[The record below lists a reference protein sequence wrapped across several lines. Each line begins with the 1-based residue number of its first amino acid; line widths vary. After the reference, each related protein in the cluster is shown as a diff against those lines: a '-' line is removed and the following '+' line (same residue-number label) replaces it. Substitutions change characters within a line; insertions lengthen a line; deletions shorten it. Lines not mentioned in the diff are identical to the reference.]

1 MKIGN
6 KRWIKPIKYLFVALF
21 WIALW
26 QTVAM
31 AVGEELLF
39 PSPMA
44 TLRAFWDLCKTS
56 NFWLTV
62 AISFKRI
69 LIGILISMA
78 MGILGGILTGIV
90 PFFRILFEP
99 ILSIIRS
106 TPVASFIVLLVLWMS
121 RDSVPTVI
129 SVLMVLPVVWS
140 NVQEGILRTDREL
153 LEMAKVFRLPFYKKI
168 VGIYLPSVAPYLASA
183 ARSSLGMAWKAGI
196 AAEVIVLPLC
206 SIGRQLYYAS
216 NNLETARMFAWTAT
230 VILLSMLVDCLMS
243 RLLRRWETG
252 SKAAVKGGESA

>member
-1 MKIGN
+1 MN
-6 KRWIKPIKYLFVALF
+6 KAAKYLFAAAF
-21 WIALW
+21 WIAIW
-26 QTVAM
+26 QIIAM
-31 AVGEELLF
+31 VVGEELLF

-44 TLRAFWDLCKTS
+44 TLRAFLDLCGTS

-62 AISFKRI
+62 GISFKRI
-69 LIGILISMA
+69 FIGILISMA
-78 MGILGGILTGIV
+78 MGIVGGILTGIA

-153 LEMAKVFRLPFYKKI
+153 LEMARVFRLPLHKKI
-168 VGIYLPSVAPYLASA
+168 TGIYLPSVSPYLASA

-196 AAEVIVLPLC
+196 AAEVIVLPLV
-206 SIGRQLYYAS
+206 SIGRQLYFAS

-230 VILLSMLVDCLMS
+230 VILLSMLVDALMS
-243 RLLRRWETG
+243 LLLKKWESGTNTV
-252 SKAAVKGGESA
+252 VKGGKST

>member
-6 KRWIKPIKYLFVALF
+6 NRWIKPIKYLFVALF

-26 QTVAM
+26 QIVAM

-44 TLRAFWDLCKTS
+44 TLRAFLKLSKTS
-56 NFWLTV
+56 DFWLTV

-78 MGILGGILTGIV
+78 TGILGGILTGIL

-106 TPVASFIVLLVLWMS
+106 TPVASFIVLLVLWMN

-153 LEMAKVFRLPFYKKI
+153 LEMAKAFRLPFYKKI
-168 VGIYLPSVAPYLASA
+168 VGIYLPSVSPYLASA

-196 AAEVIVLPLC
+196 AAEVIVLPLR

-230 VILLSMLVDCLMS
+230 VILLSMLMDCLMS
-243 RLLRRWETG
+243 RLLRRWESG
-252 SKAAVKGGESA
+252 SKAAVKGGVSA